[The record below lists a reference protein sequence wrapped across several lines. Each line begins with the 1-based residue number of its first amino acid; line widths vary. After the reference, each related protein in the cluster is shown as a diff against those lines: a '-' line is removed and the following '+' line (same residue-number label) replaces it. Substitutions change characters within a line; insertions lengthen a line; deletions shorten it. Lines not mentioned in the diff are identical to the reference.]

1 MAIKYTTDEEEIR
14 SWIEERSGV
23 PVLIKGVEENGV
35 ESPDML
41 HIAFGPILPDMEK
54 VAWDEFF
61 ERFENEQL
69 ALEYDDAAP
78 REQIPDFEFVDRERE
93 LEAFF
98 PGTDLPDSGDA
109 DVLREN
115 INPSSDGE

>member
-14 SWIEERSGV
+14 AWIEERGGV
-23 PVLIKGVEENGV
+23 PVLVKGVEENGK

-41 HIAFGPILPDMEK
+41 HIAFGPLVPDMEE
-54 VAWDEFF
+54 VTWDEFF
-61 ERFENEQL
+61 ERLENEQL

-93 LEAFF
+93 LEEFY
-98 PGTDLPDSGDA
+98 PGIDLPDSGDA

-115 INPSSDGE
+115 INPSSDGK